1 MRIFINTLEFVIIS
15 PGILI
20 ACVYYCMCVYVCVF
34 VQVAGIQLNTPD
46 RLNRAN
52 MSGIFVEGPAI
63 NATHL
68 SSRLLIFVN
77 DDLSDVDNSRN
88 NTGVKCIA
96 EGETV
101 FDSVQSDEVFLITF
115 CEFMLSWVDCVVFN
129 CASRSGIDHLPL
141 SVM

>member
-1 MRIFINTLEFVIIS
+1 M
-15 PGILI
+15 
-20 ACVYYCMCVYVCVF
+20 YVYVCVY

-52 MSGIFVEGPAI
+52 MSGIFVEGPAD
-63 NATHL
+63 NGTHL
-68 SSRLLIFVN
+68 TSRLLIFVN
-77 DDLSDVDNSRN
+77 DDLSDIDNSRN

-115 CEFMLSWVDCVVFN
+115 CEFKVPWVGCVVFN
-129 CASRSGIDHLPL
+129 CASRPGMDHLQL